1 MRGSAAPVPLMG
13 TAPPFEKLEANECL
27 QLPRRCSMFGDFE
40 VREIVDD
47 LFEEEALVIG
57 GLVAAYGM
65 NDNLVTSL
73 MGNFSAI
80 RD

>member
-1 MRGSAAPVPLMG
+1 
-13 TAPPFEKLEANECL
+13 
-27 QLPRRCSMFGDFE
+27 MFGDFE